1 MFWLEKILV
10 TNFVEKRSWPLT
22 GRSNDNRKTIG
33 TIMPLYVTC
42 FLVQKIDFMFLGS
55 IKNIDTNWKVVQTEP
70 DYKHY
75 QFASGQR

>member
-1 MFWLEKILV
+1 
-10 TNFVEKRSWPLT
+10 
-22 GRSNDNRKTIG
+22 
-33 TIMPLYVTC
+33 MPLYVIC